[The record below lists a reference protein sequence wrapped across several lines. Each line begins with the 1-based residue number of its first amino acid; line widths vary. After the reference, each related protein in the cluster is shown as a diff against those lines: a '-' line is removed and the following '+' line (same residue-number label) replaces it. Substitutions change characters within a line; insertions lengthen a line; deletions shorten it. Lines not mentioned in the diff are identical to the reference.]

1 MADENNAQDMD
12 MDLELDELDDLD
24 DELNEYGVFV
34 KAGPEDVED
43 EPSDAQL
50 QDLQEESS
58 NAPDTSGEADESPAD
73 LSPDEEDLLG
83 ALEESGDYT
92 EDDSFSLDDDPD
104 FAIDD
109 DSDDIPVKPDI
120 QVSGDNGTAEESLSE
135 SESQALD
142 DALNDLEGLEEE
154 ISLSLSDEDE
164 EDQTIYLEEDEMK
177 LDLDE
182 QRDDVAFEEEETL
195 DDIVIPD
202 LDDDLDDITIPELDD
217 EISIPDSNDEQQ
229 SGTHE
234 NEEPQHGG
242 GESDLDVGNGDE
254 ALPGDLEPMDELE
267 DDGSDDVLQ
276 EISLDEFM
284 DKTQP
289 TEDQPTEDQPTE
301 DQTAEEQTHEE
312 FSLDEEDLSFDMD
325 SESSSAGDAD
335 SIEAF
340 NAPEQ
345 DEDFLE
351 LDDDEDL
358 LGSEVESDDIDIDL
372 DEELLDFS
380 GADDEAFSLDDT
392 PGNDSDVDYTGSTED
407 ELEDSSLPGAEDDV
421 VSIEDLPDSDYSEDL
436 DELEIDSED
445 SSSDEGEDFDDV
457 AAFSDSLS
465 EPEESEATE
474 TSMVDEAIR
483 NSQEA
488 EEGGN
493 ENQVLASIE
502 SELSAIKTE
511 LTDLRAE
518 LHRLRS
524 GGAVAGAAAGAAAA
538 AAASTTPGDEAK
550 ETEESPTA
558 QIPSDEELH
567 GGFFAGEDEDETI
580 ALTGDELDN
589 ILNTA
594 EFTEESGQ
602 ATASPDED
610 YSQTAFED
618 SSQDNNKVTEI
629 SIEGEEEDPFGG
641 SDDELQAMAE
651 LDIEEELAGIDDLKD
666 DSDDIQL
673 YTGDELE
680 DMELEIPEIGE
691 EESPVDG
698 EIEADGVDDTDIED
712 DFSDYSD
719 SIAEAEA
726 EESGAEEGLSADEE
740 AMLMGEEEPESH
752 MDLDLSEDEPV
763 EELNLEEIEDA
774 GTVSDE
780 FSEPEALDIDQA
792 DENAPEPV
800 QPDEHQLTTELKQEL
815 KAVLTYMDSLLENL
829 PEEKIEEFAQS
840 EHFATYQ
847 KLFEDLGL

>member
-43 EPSDAQL
+43 EPSDPELLDLEADTIAQE
-50 QDLQEESS
+50 DVSTKDESNPEE
-58 NAPDTSGEADESPAD
+58 PDTPVD

-83 ALEESGDYT
+83 NLEESYGDDESDT
-92 EDDSFSLDDDPD
+92 FSLDDDPD
-104 FAIDD
+104 FSID

-120 QVSGDNGTAEESLSE
+120 QVSGDNSAPEETLSD

-164 EDQTIYLEEDEMK
+164 DDQTIYLEEDEMK

-182 QRDDVAFEEEETL
+182 QRDDVAFEEDETP

-217 EISIPDSNDEQQ
+217 EIDIPEPDS
-229 SGTHE
+229 
-234 NEEPQHGG
+234 
-242 GESDLDVGNGDE
+242 GESDENQMESDLEVESADE
-254 ALPGDLEPMDELE
+254 SLPGDLEALDELD

-284 DKTQP
+284 DKTRP
-289 TEDQPTEDQPTE
+289 SEDDDFPDNDIFSNEPASAAGDE
-301 DQTAEEQTHEE
+301 NAEEA
-312 FSLDEEDLSFDMD
+312 LKP
-325 SESSSAGDAD
+325 
-335 SIEAF
+335 
-340 NAPEQ
+340 PEQ

-351 LDDDEDL
+351 LDDEEDL
-358 LGSEVESDDIDIDL
+358 LRSEMESDDIDIDL

-380 GADDEAFSLDDT
+380 SSDDDAFTLEEKPLDET
-392 PGNDSDVDYTGSTED
+392 AEYESEGESGSSYES

-421 VSIEDLPDSDYSEDL
+421 VSLDDLPDSDYSEEL
-436 DELEIDSED
+436 DELEL
-445 SSSDEGEDFDDV
+445 DELEVDAQDETSKAQDPGDNAENFDDV
-457 AAFSDSLS
+457 AAFSDSLTEPAES
-465 EPEESEATE
+465 EPTE

-483 NSQEA
+483 NSKEA
-488 EEGGN
+488 DTGGD
-493 ENQVLASIE
+493 ENKVLASIE

-518 LHRLRS
+518 LHRLR
-524 GGAVAGAAAGAAAA
+524 GGGAAAGAVAGAAAASVHEAALENAGEPVAA
-538 AAASTTPGDEAK
+538 DHPEAQAP
-550 ETEESPTA
+550 TEED
-558 QIPSDEELH
+558 IH

-602 ATASPDED
+602 ATASPDEEEAAG
-610 YSQTAFED
+610 AFED
-618 SSQDNNKVTEI
+618 SSPDQNKVTEI
-629 SIEGEEEDPFGG
+629 SIEGDEEDPFGG

-680 DMELEIPEIGE
+680 DMELEIPEIGDE
-691 EESPVDG
+691 DESPVDG
-698 EIEADGVDDTDIED
+698 EIEAETVTESDIED
-712 DFSDYSD
+712 DFQENPESESE
-719 SIAEAEA
+719 EA
-726 EESGAEEGLSADEE
+726 SVSEGLSADEE
-740 AMLMGEEEPESH
+740 AMLMGDQESESQ
-752 MDLDLSEDEPV
+752 MDIDLTEDEPV

-774 GTVSDE
+774 HEIGTED
-780 FSEPEALDIDQA
+780 FSEPEVLDISEDSEQLS
-792 DENAPEPV
+792 EPA
-800 QPDEHQLTTELKQEL
+800 QREDHQLTSELKHEL